1 MSDVGNVK
9 IVLGGTAL
17 RHTVIA
23 NQNKC
28 WPHRQRQAK
37 FPAFLPAFAPVLP
50 PKPAARPQ
58 AAQPRLLPWSPPARP
73 RQRLRASS
81 NAVDANRE
89 QVESVGWARNHRALK
104 SSMPIRPQYKWFY
117 PIDWPQLS
125 AVIRFGRAK
134 GRCERCGRPHGREI
148 RHLGDGRWW
157 DEDER
162 TWRNGR
168 GRALSR
174 LARRVSDDITV
185 RTTRVALAAAHL
197 DHDPTNNRLRNLKA
211 LCQRCHMLHDREEH
225 RRRRLLT
232 LRMRNAIGDLFL
244 GLYCT

>member
-104 SSMPIRPQYKWFY
+104 SSLGAFSAPIYYAKVAKRFRARLNPSNARNANPMPISTHVEGSGAPKTTSDGSESVNRT
-117 PIDWPQLS
+117 S
-125 AVIRFGRAK
+125 AYHAV
-134 GRCERCGRPHGREI
+134 
-148 RHLGDGRWW
+148 
-157 DEDER
+157 
-162 TWRNGR
+162 
-168 GRALSR
+168 
-174 LARRVSDDITV
+174 
-185 RTTRVALAAAHL
+185 
-197 DHDPTNNRLRNLKA
+197 
-211 LCQRCHMLHDREEH
+211 
-225 RRRRLLT
+225 
-232 LRMRNAIGDLFL
+232 
-244 GLYCT
+244 